1 MFWAF
6 SLFCI
11 TKVIQ
16 VYSAARYMTLTG
28 EHPMERWAQLPG
40 PRGLFPAVVG
50 VVMVVSFPFYLSSLP
65 IMLGTISSWILFDDP
80 ARYPHLIALIFIAF
94 LILLTLKQSY
104 GLLEKAQT
112 SLVGLML
119 LIMLIATVAANPDWI
134 AALMGAVVPTFP
146 VYPEWVSRNPM
157 FADRTLIVE
166 MVAYMGVIGGGVQD
180 ALWLQICSDVTGL
193 PQAVP
198 RQTIG
203 AAYGDAYLAGMA
215 AGLFSDYSALRDSW
229 VTIERRIQPDLEA
242 KATYDALYP
251 VYRDLYRDTRR
262 HMRRLSQLNA
272 NEPPNKELIMSAKK
286 ADKDADNLAAV
297 LDKIPQMFGDEAEVG
312 RRMHDVIMEAAPALK
327 PRLWYGM
334 PGYALGRSKP
344 VLVFIRKDDYLTFG
358 LTEKATLPIGADAP
372 DKLIA
377 NAWFLTGLDA
387 ATEARLAEIV
397 RGAVG

>member
-1 MFWAF
+1 MAETKKLEFPELAAALRSRKIGDFLKFFGPGAIIASVTIGSGETVWASRSGAIFGYAMFWAF

-11 TKVIQ
+11 TKVVQ

-94 LILLTLKQSY
+94 LIMLTLKQSY

-119 LIMLIATVAANPDWI
+119 LVMLIATVAANPDWI

-180 ALWLQICSDVTGL
+180 YVGYVGMLREKVWGMIGRRSNEKETILETQRKSRIGQSVVKSTTGRYTRIICQRIIIHS
-193 PQAVP
+193 
-198 RQTIG
+198 
-203 AAYGDAYLAGMA
+203 
-215 AGLFSDYSALRDSW
+215 GLFDTGCRLIASARNRTVRYGPLQPPGRIFNSIARKRGRQSISLGI
-229 VTIERRIQPDLEA
+229 VQARRILRNFWHR
-242 KATYDALYP
+242 
-251 VYRDLYRDTRR
+251 VRR
-262 HMRRLSQLNA
+262 
-272 NEPPNKELIMSAKK
+272 
-286 ADKDADNLAAV
+286 V
-297 LDKIPQMFGDEAEVG
+297 
-312 RRMHDVIMEAAPALK
+312 
-327 PRLWYGM
+327 
-334 PGYALGRSKP
+334 
-344 VLVFIRKDDYLTFG
+344 
-358 LTEKATLPIGADAP
+358 
-372 DKLIA
+372 
-377 NAWFLTGLDA
+377 
-387 ATEARLAEIV
+387 
-397 RGAVG
+397 